1 MKRFFRLAKIVAA
14 KGADRRRYRLGA
26 VGIRSDGA
34 IVKSKNIPNKYPE
47 PQAHAEARLAKKL
60 DKNSIVYVVRID
72 ANNRLTESRPCASC
86 QRILRFKGVKRVYY
100 SISETEYGVI
110 KFE

>member
-1 MKRFFRLAKIVAA
+1 MKRFFRLAKTVAA
-14 KGADRRRYRLGA
+14 KGNDRRRYRLGA
-26 VGIRSDGA
+26 VGVRSDGA

-60 DKNSIVYVVRID
+60 DRGSIVYVVRID
-72 ANNRLTESRPCASC
+72 SDGELTKARPCASC
-86 QRILRFKGVKRVYY
+86 QRILRFRGVKRVYY

-110 KFE
+110 KF